1 MKKAIGIII
10 LGLLLSGNAYALS
23 KCTGKYGSLL
33 SFAWTNCYGKAI
45 FDDGGS
51 YEGVFYNEKAHGK
64 GVYIFSNGDR
74 VEGEFNNGIAHG
86 WATMI
91 KADGNKYVGDFRSGK
106 FDGEGTYTA
115 SNGDKYFGEW
125 ANGVL
130 HGKATITF
138 ANGEVKQGIFENGEF
153 VKEVNFSTSQ
163 NTGGKIIFENCDLT
177 PNFSTGATIT
187 IDLGKK
193 SIKVFDPKQDGL
205 ALYDIKETYGD
216 VIVST
221 DMKYTSAMTTEDLK
235 TFLDQVGQEFSF
247 DLENKTVSL
256 IVSKKPGIDKKFSK
270 YIDEQINSGEMKL
283 SIRTSCDIKNR

>member
-1 MKKAIGIII
+1 MKKLLGILV
-10 LGLLLSGNAYALS
+10 LGMLLSSNANALP

-74 VEGEFNNGIAHG
+74 VEGEFNNGLAHG

-91 KADGNKYVGDFRSGK
+91 KVDGNKYVGEFSSGK

-125 ANGVL
+125 ANGAT
-130 HGKATITF
+130 HGKGTYTF
-138 ANGEVKQGIFENGEF
+138 ANGEVKQGIWENGEF

-177 PNFSTGATIT
+177 PNLSPRATIT

-193 SIKVFDPKQDGL
+193 SIKVFDPRQDGVI
-205 ALYDIKETYGD
+205 LYDIKETHGD
-216 VIVST
+216 VIIST
-221 DMKYTSAMTTEDLK
+221 NMKYTSGMTTEALK
-235 TFLDQVGQEFSF
+235 TFVDQVGQELSF

-256 IVSKKPGIDKKFSK
+256 IVSKKPGIDKNLSK
-270 YIDEQINSGEMKL
+270 YIDEQVNSGEMKL
-283 SIRTSCDIKNR
+283 SIRTSCDVK